1 MLQQFE
7 NIRLCGKKKTISVV
21 SPSLVDVRWHC
32 CLNVSVYHSAS
43 FGNLRLNRG
52 VFTPLPKH
60 NHILEK
66 GFFVALWWWCWSC
79 SRTAPAALWSAPAK
93 TDSARGGRCGHFWEC
108 TSAPRSAPAARGVWD
123 CWGAGGHFLV
133 PQGNIYRKRAK
144 NICFRLL
151 IGRSGAGA
159 TGNPERKNKNLMT
172 LSSRLMFGLYLRKC
186 CNIV

>member
-1 MLQQFE
+1 MGKRKQSLQCL
-7 NIRLCGKKKTISVV
+7 RVWLTSDDSVV
-21 SPSLVDVRWHC
+21 WMS
-32 CLNVSVYHSAS
+32 VSIIQLHLATC
-43 FGNLRLNRG
+43 GLT

-159 TGNPERKNKNLMT
+159 TGNPEWKNKNLMT

-186 CNIV
+186 CNTV